1 MVYINSS
8 HNSEMYAL
16 AQVTGIVSQIIA
28 HDLNG
33 AYRIRCASLVN
44 FKPFMNL
51 KWR

>member
-1 MVYINSS
+1 MVYINS
-8 HNSEMYAL
+8 HNSETYAL

-33 AYRIRCASLVN
+33 AYRIGFASLVN
-44 FKPFMNL
+44 FKPFMNS